1 MQHAARVAVLV
12 SKLAP
17 PSPPRQEA
25 ALWAIASCDTLSR
38 GPSCAH
44 KISTKS
50 LRETCEAVREVAEG
64 VSNCVSL
71 AAELQP
77 LSVAER
83 STVKMMSGADRKY
96 FYILAMSMK
105 LEPAGELV
113 RVAPSQV
120 HGLGVF
126 AAEDIPRH
134 TCCTAYPVD
143 LLVLHEEAAEPG
155 TNPLVVFSRQHRNSE
170 AEAHKRLKQQLVDYG
185 LDIAPGVAVYAD
197 PSTHSPGYCGHMI
210 NDPRGTGAEAN
221 CVECPIGGGALIG
234 ILTLR
239 AQMIWSGANHFS
251 LVQADTG
258 QIQA

>member
-1 MQHAARVAVLV
+1 MEHAACVALLA

-17 PSPPRQEA
+17 PSPPRQEV

-38 GPSCAH
+38 APSCAH

-50 LRETCEAVREVAEG
+50 LWETCEAVRELVEV

-105 LEPAGELV
+105 LESAGELV

-120 HGLGVF
+120 HGSGVF

-134 TCCTAYPVD
+134 TCCT
-143 LLVLHEEAAEPG
+143 
-155 TNPLVVFSRQHRNSE
+155 
-170 AEAHKRLKQQLVDYG
+170 
-185 LDIAPGVAVYAD
+185 
-197 PSTHSPGYCGHMI
+197 PSTCG
-210 NDPRGTGAEAN
+210 
-221 CVECPIGGGALIG
+221 
-234 ILTLR
+234 
-239 AQMIWSGANHFS
+239 
-251 LVQADTG
+251 
-258 QIQA
+258 

>member
-1 MQHAARVAVLV
+1 M
-12 SKLAP
+12 
-17 PSPPRQEA
+17 
-25 ALWAIASCDTLSR
+25 
-38 GPSCAH
+38 
-44 KISTKS
+44 
-50 LRETCEAVREVAEG
+50 EV

-155 TNPLVVFSRQHRNSE
+155 PRRLVVFSRQHVDSE
-170 AEAHKRLKQQLVDYG
+170 AEAHKRLKKQLFDYG
-185 LDIAPGVAVYAD
+185 LDIAPGVAAYAD
-197 PSTHSPGYCGHMI
+197 PSTHSPGLCRHMI

-239 AQMIWSGANHFS
+239 DVREGEELLMDYGERYW
-251 LVQADTG
+251 QARSRTG
-258 QIQA
+258 VKTKSRDCAGDV

>member
-1 MQHAARVAVLV
+1 MEHAACVALLA

-17 PSPPRQEA
+17 PSPPRQGV

-38 GPSCAH
+38 APSCAH

-50 LRETCEAVREVAEG
+50 LQETCEAVRELVEV

-83 STVKMMSGADRKY
+83 STVKMMSGAARKY

-120 HGLGVF
+120 HGSGVF

-143 LLVLHEEAAEPG
+143 LLVLYEEAAEPG
-155 TNPLVVFSRQHRNSE
+155 PRPVVVFSRQHRNSE
-170 AEAHKRLKQQLVDYG
+170 AEAHKRLKKQLFDYG
-185 LDIAPGVAVYAD
+185 LDIAPGVTVYAD
-197 PSTHSPGYCGHMI
+197 PSTHSPGFCGRMI
-210 NDPRGTGAEAN
+210 NDPRGTGVEAK
-221 CVECPIGGGALIG
+221 
-234 ILTLR
+234 
-239 AQMIWSGANHFS
+239 
-251 LVQADTG
+251 
-258 QIQA
+258 